1 MRSAVS
7 ILIFAL
13 ALIVAGR
20 AASTKEAARFLRS
33 PQRYI
38 NRAGEAKNRNR
49 LQRKERRFSER
60 QTSEGQT
67 ASTVLPSDVRFREVE
82 GRGLLVDA
90 WLNNTGPYTFALDT
104 GAGATI
110 ISGRAARASH
120 LTIYADR
127 NTNVGGLSG
136 ANNFA
141 GQEARARS
149 LAIGNLTNE
158 LPAKGL
164 IIVAENL
171 PPDID
176 GVLDPTEVYSPLG
189 YVIDMPRHTLS
200 AFDPRI
206 RPLKLNDAP
215 QDGAVVPW
223 LYDSESRRPYVA
235 LLPGGQRALLDTGSG
250 FGLAL
255 SEAAARSLGIF
266 IGSARGTSRS
276 NNGAQDIAGVSLVAQ
291 RINPATV
298 FVGSLALRKVPT
310 DLLSGASTASPILLG
325 RDGLRPFRLTFDPVN
340 RLIEFAPQ

>member
-1 MRSAVS
+1 MRNAIS

-13 ALIVAGR
+13 ALTLAGR
-20 AASTKEAARFLRS
+20 AASTKEVARFLRS
-33 PQRYI
+33 QQHNT
-38 NRAGEAKNRNR
+38 NRAGEWINRNKP
-49 LQRKERRFSER
+49 QRKEQRLGER
-60 QTSEGQT
+60 QT
-67 ASTVLPSDVRFREVE
+67 AAVLPPEVSFREVE
-82 GRGLLVDA
+82 GRGLLVDV
-90 WLNNTGPYTFALDT
+90 WLNNTGPYTFAVDT

-110 ISGRAARASH
+110 ISERAARAAH
-120 LTIYADR
+120 LTIYANRD
-127 NTNVGGLSG
+127 TSVGGLSG
-136 ANNFA
+136 ANSFA
-141 GQEARARS
+141 GQEAFARS
-149 LAIGNLTNE
+149 VAVGNLTNE

-200 AFDPRI
+200 AFDPRTK
-206 RPLKLNDAP
+206 PLKVNDAP
-215 QDGAVVPW
+215 QGGTVVPW

-250 FGLAL
+250 FGLAV
-255 SEAAARSLGIF
+255 SEAAARSLGIL
-266 IGSARGTSRS
+266 IYNSGRSTSSSVSAK
-276 NNGAQDIAGVSLVAQ
+276 DIAGVSLAAQ
-291 RINPATV
+291 RINPVTV

-325 RDGLRPFRLTFDPVN
+325 RDALRPFRLTFDPLN

>member
-13 ALIVAGR
+13 ALILVGR
-20 AASTKEAARFLRS
+20 AASTKEVARLLRS
-33 PQRYI
+33 QKHLYT
-38 NRAGEAKNRNR
+38 NRAGEPGDRNR
-49 LQRKERRFSER
+49 LPRKERRFGET
-60 QTSEGQT
+60 QN
-67 ASTVLPSDVRFREVE
+67 AAVAVLPSNVRFREVE
-82 GRGLLVDA
+82 GRGLLVDV
-90 WLNNTGPYTFALDT
+90 WLNDTGPYIFAVDT

-110 ISGRAARASH
+110 ISGRTARSAR
-120 LTIYADR
+120 LTIDVNR

-136 ANNFA
+136 ANIFA
-141 GQEARARS
+141 GHEAVAHS
-149 LAIGNLTNE
+149 VAIGISTNE

-176 GVLDPTEVYSPLG
+176 GVLDPTEVYAPLG
-189 YVIDMPRHTLS
+189 YMIDMPRHTLS
-200 AFDPRI
+200 AFDPRTK
-206 RPLKLNDAP
+206 PLKISDAPP

-235 LLPGGQRALLDTGSG
+235 LLPGGQRALLDTGSD
-250 FGLAL
+250 FGLAV

-266 IGSARGTSRS
+266 ISSRRGTSGSS
-276 NNGAQDIAGVSLVAQ
+276 NNAQDIAGASFVAQ

-310 DLLSGASTASPILLG
+310 DMLSGAGAASPILLG
-325 RDGLRPFRLTFDPVN
+325 RDALRPFRLTFDPLN